1 MSVWT
6 TTGCVSLK
14 PPVIQ
19 QDLLVPCPD
28 LSKHEGVTG
37 AEVLRTMVSWAR
49 EYNECSA
56 RHNALVKAIH
66 G

>member
-1 MSVWT
+1 
-6 TTGCVSLK
+6 
-14 PPVIQ
+14 
-19 QDLLVPCPD
+19 
-28 LSKHEGVTG
+28 VTG

-56 RHNALVKAIH
+56 RHNALVKAIN

>member
-1 MSVWT
+1 
-6 TTGCVSLK
+6 
-14 PPVIQ
+14 VIQ

-37 AEVLRTMVSWAR
+37 ADVLRTMVSWAR

-56 RHNALVKAIH
+56 RHNALVKAIN